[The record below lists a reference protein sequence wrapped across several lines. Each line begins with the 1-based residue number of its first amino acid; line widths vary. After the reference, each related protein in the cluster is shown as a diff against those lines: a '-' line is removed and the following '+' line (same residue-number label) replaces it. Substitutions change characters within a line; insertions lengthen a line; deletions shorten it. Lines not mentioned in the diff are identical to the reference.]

1 VSNPLAIGR
10 QITFTPKNAATLWTS
25 YDFDGGIQ
33 AGGGLFY
40 QSALYNAYTP
50 ASASTAAQST
60 IVPYRIVRIP
70 ETVQLDVF
78 AAYEFAHW
86 RFAVNVINLTD
97 RLNYAQ
103 SFGNRG
109 TPAPGRTVLF
119 SVSSVF

>member
-1 VSNPLAIGR
+1 
-10 QITFTPKNAATLWTS
+10 LWTS
-25 YDFDGGIQ
+25 YEFPFGIE

-40 QSALYNAYTP
+40 QSNLFDVYTP
-50 ASASTAAQST
+50 ASASAAAPAI

-70 ETVQLDVF
+70 ETVQLDLF
-78 AAYEFAHW
+78 AACEMQHW
-86 RFAVNVINLTD
+86 RFAVNVINATD

-119 SVSSVF
+119 SVSATY